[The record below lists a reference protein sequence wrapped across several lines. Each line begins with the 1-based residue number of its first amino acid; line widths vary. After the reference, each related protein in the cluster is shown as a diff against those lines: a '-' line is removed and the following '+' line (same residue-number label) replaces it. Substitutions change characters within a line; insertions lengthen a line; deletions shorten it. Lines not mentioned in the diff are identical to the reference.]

1 MTFRGS
7 YTVCVT
13 PFDEQ
18 GRVDLAALR
27 SYVDWQID
35 EGVHGLIPLG
45 STGEFL
51 SLTRDERGAVAETS
65 SA

>member
-27 SYVDWQID
+27 SYVDWKID